1 MGSEISDKVA
11 SREEHDR
18 FRLVF
23 DNSLIGIFVVDCDRR
38 IIEINDRACQ
48 LFGHDAAELL
58 GESVEVLHLS
68 RASFQRF
75 GQEVFSRIRST
86 GVADVHYELKRAN
99 GEVFQAALSGRPL
112 NGVDRADGVIWV
124 IDDISRTARAENAL
138 RASEERF
145 ALAVA
150 GSNAGIWDWDIPTNR
165 VYFSPRWKELI
176 GYRDEEIPNRFEEW
190 VERVHP
196 DDLSG
201 ANAAIEAH
209 LRGETELLAT
219 EFRMRCKDGSWRWI
233 LGHGLCVRDEQGR
246 PLRMAGSNSDVD
258 ARRRAEDRAR
268 AQEAHLAAVLDTVQT
283 GIVVIDHDLREV
295 VDANEQAAR
304 ILGTVREE
312 LIGSLCSEHL
322 CLNPNACPFER
333 GVPENWRSVSNDE
346 SVFVRADGTQVS
358 VLKSLAPLQTAESN
372 LLIESFVDVTP
383 MKQTE
388 QALRRAKEEAE
399 SAALAKSEFLA
410 KMSHEIRTPMNSILG
425 MTKLTL
431 DSRLD
436 TEQREN
442 LEIVDAAAEA
452 LLALIDD
459 ILDFSKLEARRVLID
474 PVDFDLSVLFEEVLD
489 GFALRAAEKEL
500 ELIEFIDP
508 QVPLGLK
515 GDNQR
520 LRQVLINL
528 LGNAIKFTATGE
540 VVLSVELAPENCGP
554 DGPLAP
560 PVPPVPRVQVKWL
573 RFAVRDTGVGVA
585 PEKQA
590 DIFSAFQQA
599 DNSVTREYGGS
610 GLGLSISRQLVELM
624 GGRLELTSTLG
635 QGSEFSFLLPL
646 EPASSPLPSANLAAP
661 ELRGLRCLVVDDNS
675 ANRRLLVKT
684 LNGWGC
690 KPHAVPGGA
699 EALEALQ
706 QAHAA
711 GDPFRLV
718 LLDLLMPGMD
728 GEQSAR
734 AIQGDGTCG
743 APDILL
749 LASASVRGQA
759 ARLRALGVRS
769 LLIKPVK
776 HRQLLRAMSQALTL
790 PLGPLAD
797 ASQAANAKVVSQ
809 SPRFAGAQV
818 LLVEDRLFNRKVAA
832 SYLSRFGIEV
842 MTAGNGLQAL
852 ELSRT
857 RAFDL
862 ILMDIQMPLMDGF
875 QTTVAIRDEPGNLN
889 RSTPIVAMTAQALE
903 GDRDKCLQAGMDD
916 YLSKPIRLELLER
929 ALRRWLNDAEK
940 RPRPSVDSSADQ
952 AVTPD
957 PRSCA
962 LPGPPQALPAEL
974 ESLFDNDPEG
984 LADLLRTFVS
994 DARADLDALLDGW
1007 RERDIGRMQGR
1018 LHALTGLVAN
1028 MGFATAAERLAAM
1041 QVAVRE
1047 VERNQTPDTGL
1058 DTAALEAP
1066 LAEARGAVTALIEG
1080 LDAEARCD
1088 PLS

>member
-1 MGSEISDKVA
+1 MSDTLV
-11 SREEHDR
+11 SRKEHSLYH
-18 FRLVF
+18 LVF
-23 DNSLIGIFVVDCDRR
+23 NNSLIGIFVVDCDRR
-38 IIEINDRACQ
+38 IIEINERACK
-48 LFGHDAAELL
+48 LFGYEATALL
-58 GESVEVLHLS
+58 GESVEVLHIS
-68 RASFQRF
+68 PASFQRF
-75 GQEVFSRIRST
+75 GKEVFSRIHST
-86 GVADVHYELKRAN
+86 GVADVRYQLKRAN

-112 NGVDRADGVIWV
+112 NGVDRAEGVIWV
-124 IDDISRTARAENAL
+124 IDDISRTSRAEGAL

-165 VYFSPRWKELI
+165 IYFSPRWKELI
-176 GYRDEEIPNRFEEW
+176 GYADAEIPNRFEEW
-190 VERVHP
+190 AARVHP
-196 DDLSG
+196 EDLPG

-209 LRGETELLAT
+209 LRGATDLLAT

-233 LGHGLCVRDEQGR
+233 LGRGLCVRDEQGR
-246 PLRMAGSNSDVD
+246 PLRMAGSHSDID

-268 AQEAHLAAVLDTVQT
+268 AQEARLAAVLDTVQT

-304 ILGTVREE
+304 ILGLVREE
-312 LIGSLCSEHL
+312 LIGTLCSDHL
-322 CLNPNACPFER
+322 CLNPDHCPFES
-333 GVPENWRSVSNDE
+333 GTPETWRSISNQE
-346 SVFVRADGTQVS
+346 AVFVRADGTQVS
-358 VLKSLAPLQTAESN
+358 VLKSLAPLKLQDSN
-372 LLIESFVDVTP
+372 LLIESFVDITP
-383 MKQTE
+383 LKETE
-388 QALRRAKEEAE
+388 QALRLAKEEAE

-459 ILDFSKLEARRVLID
+459 ILDFSKLEAHRVMLD
-474 PVDFDLSVLFEEVLD
+474 PIDFDLSVLFEEVLD

-508 QVPLGLK
+508 RVPLGLK
-515 GDNQR
+515 GDTQR

-528 LGNAIKFTATGE
+528 LGNAIKFTASGE
-540 VVLSVELAPENCGP
+540 VVLSVEPASEQPGP
-554 DGPLAP
+554 DDP
-560 PVPPVPRVQVKWL
+560 PVRPGPGVRVKWL

-590 DIFSAFQQA
+590 NIFSAFQQA
-599 DNSVTREYGGS
+599 DNSVTREYGGT

-624 GGRLELTSTLG
+624 GGRLELTSRLG

-646 EPASSPLPSANLAAP
+646 EPASSPVPSASLTAP

-690 KPHAVPGGA
+690 RPHAVSGGA
-699 EALEALQ
+699 DALADLQ
-706 QAHAA
+706 QANDA

-728 GEQSAR
+728 GEQTAH
-734 AIQGDGTCG
+734 AIQGDGRCG

-759 ARLRALGVRS
+759 ARLRTLGVRS

-776 HRQLLRAMSQALTL
+776 HRQLLRAMTQALTL
-790 PLGPLAD
+790 PQGTLD
-797 ASQAANAKVVSQ
+797 AVSLSASSKVVSQ
-809 SPRFAGAQV
+809 SPRFAGARV
-818 LLVEDRLFNRKVAA
+818 LLAEDRLFNRKVAV

-842 MTAGNGLQAL
+842 MTAVNGLQAL

-857 RAFDL
+857 CVFDL
-862 ILMDIQMPLMDGF
+862 IFMDLQMPRMDGY
-875 QTTVAIRDEPGNLN
+875 QATVAIRDEPGHLN
-889 RSTPIVAMTAQALE
+889 RNTPIVAMTAQALE
-903 GDRDKCLQAGMDD
+903 GDREKCLQAGMDD

-929 ALRRWLNDAEK
+929 ALRRWLNDAER
-940 RPRPSVDSSADQ
+940 RPRLSVEPSAAGPAAGPAAESAAQ
-952 AVTPD
+952 D
-957 PRSCA
+957 PRSSA
-962 LPGPPQALPAEL
+962 VPKALPAEL
-974 ESLFDNDPEG
+974 ESLFEDDPEG

-994 DARADLDALLDGW
+994 DCRADLDALLGAW
-1007 RERDIGRMQGR
+1007 RDRDIPRMQGR
-1018 LHALTGLVAN
+1018 LHALKGLVAN
-1028 MGFATAAERLAAM
+1028 LGFAALAERLAAA
-1041 QVAVRE
+1041 QEAVQA
-1047 VERNQTPDTGL
+1047 VEFKQTPDTGL
-1058 DTAALEAP
+1058 DMAALDVP
-1066 LAEARGAVTALIEG
+1066 LAEAREAVIALIDS
-1080 LDAEARCD
+1080 LDTEAVSD